1 MDEVEG
7 GSEESLIC
15 ELCKVHP
22 TSYEDLQAH
31 LRGHAHLVM
40 VERSEVAK
48 RSVYIRGF
56 SNVPSAKDDLY
67 GVMSQFGG
75 VVSVAVVSS
84 DSAVYALVEF
94 ATVDSA
100 LSALR
105 HSPPLSLHGHTLTIK
120 PRILKTDKIPKRAVL
135 QHRKKRLDVAGGAGV
150 MESVGEEGGKKEM
163 AKKSKTQKRKERDEM
178 VGGIRLN
185 EQAAAALSAAH
196 SIELQLE
203 TLASHCRLGNTTAED
218 QLTLAW
224 QLQAKFHRL
233 LPSCVVVP
241 FGAPFSG
248 HGTVSSDCDLSLLS
262 DPSPLDLSLFIGPAY
277 LPSHLHSV
285 WDRLQTTRPMPAVE
299 GESQQ
304 AGEVGMKEIL
314 AVLLADPSYSAVWAL
329 PSARVPIIQFM
340 SGQLHCDLSLNN
352 RLGPA
357 NTRLL
362 GAYMNFDPRM
372 AVLVPCV
379 RLWVRGWGLGRRLLN
394 NYAMSLMLIHCLQH
408 TTPPVLPCLQEPGV
422 WPRNM
427 AWIGSRGLSVE
438 KSISLGGWDC
448 SFTDPRSLLPSS
460 NTATPARLLLHIFK
474 YFSEEFSFSEH
485 MVAIHTTSPL

>member
-1 MDEVEG
+1 
-7 GSEESLIC
+7 
-15 ELCKVHP
+15 
-22 TSYEDLQAH
+22 
-31 LRGHAHLVM
+31 
-40 VERSEVAK
+40 
-48 RSVYIRGF
+48 
-56 SNVPSAKDDLY
+56 
-67 GVMSQFGG
+67 
-75 VVSVAVVSS
+75 
-84 DSAVYALVEF
+84 
-94 ATVDSA
+94 
-100 LSALR
+100 
-105 HSPPLSLHGHTLTIK
+105 
-120 PRILKTDKIPKRAVL
+120 
-135 QHRKKRLDVAGGAGV
+135 
-150 MESVGEEGGKKEM
+150 MESVGEEEGKKE
-163 AKKSKTQKRKERDEM
+163 ATKKSKKQKRKERDET

-185 EQAAAALSAAH
+185 EQAAAALSEAH

-218 QLTLAW
+218 QLSLAW
-224 QLQAKFHRL
+224 QLQAKFRRL

-262 DPSPLDLSLFIGPAY
+262 NPSPLELSLFIGPAY
-277 LPSHLHSV
+277 LPSHLHSA

-314 AVLLADPSYSAVWAL
+314 AVLLADPSYSAVWAV

-379 RLWVRGWGLGRRLLN
+379 RLWVRGWSLGRRLLN
-394 NYAMSLMLIHCLQH
+394 NYAMSLMLIQCLQH
-408 TTPPVLPCLQEPGV
+408 TTPPVLPCLQVTASLTLILSTISPFPPHRSQGCGLGTWPGL
-422 WPRNM
+422 
-427 AWIGSRGLSVE
+427 AVE
-438 KSISLGGWDC
+438 VCQWSSQSHWVVVTAHLLTLAPSCLPPILPLQHNCCCTFSSISQRNSHFLSTWLP
-448 SFTDPRSLLPSS
+448 STQPPLSPFLEKNRSQSSESLLF
-460 NTATPARLLLHIFK
+460 ACR
-474 YFSEEFSFSEH
+474 
-485 MVAIHTTSPL
+485 IHLNVSTM

>member
-1 MDEVEG
+1 
-7 GSEESLIC
+7 
-15 ELCKVHP
+15 
-22 TSYEDLQAH
+22 
-31 LRGHAHLVM
+31 
-40 VERSEVAK
+40 
-48 RSVYIRGF
+48 
-56 SNVPSAKDDLY
+56 
-67 GVMSQFGG
+67 
-75 VVSVAVVSS
+75 
-84 DSAVYALVEF
+84 
-94 ATVDSA
+94 
-100 LSALR
+100 
-105 HSPPLSLHGHTLTIK
+105 
-120 PRILKTDKIPKRAVL
+120 
-135 QHRKKRLDVAGGAGV
+135 

-196 SIELQLE
+196 SVRAQTVCANTDFSIYLQIELQLE

-224 QLQAKFHRL
+224 QLQAKLHRL

-352 RLGPA
+352 R
-357 NTRLL
+357 
-362 GAYMNFDPRM
+362 
-372 AVLVPCV
+372 
-379 RLWVRGWGLGRRLLN
+379 
-394 NYAMSLMLIHCLQH
+394 
-408 TTPPVLPCLQEPGV
+408 
-422 WPRNM
+422 
-427 AWIGSRGLSVE
+427 
-438 KSISLGGWDC
+438 
-448 SFTDPRSLLPSS
+448 
-460 NTATPARLLLHIFK
+460 
-474 YFSEEFSFSEH
+474 
-485 MVAIHTTSPL
+485 